1 MTNWSV
7 AIAELKEELTKLNA
21 NVDNSNTCN
30 TMYIQETK
38 KELDQLSA
46 KLDHMDWCNAIRIRE
61 VQGAIRQVLDQLE
74 ILTLKVDGLAA
85 PASTSSPSASSA
97 LVPVQPPGQTKG
109 IECQK

>member
-21 NVDNSNTCN
+21 NMDNSNTCN

-46 KLDHMDWCNAIRIRE
+46 
-61 VQGAIRQVLDQLE
+61 
-74 ILTLKVDGLAA
+74 
-85 PASTSSPSASSA
+85 
-97 LVPVQPPGQTKG
+97 
-109 IECQK
+109 